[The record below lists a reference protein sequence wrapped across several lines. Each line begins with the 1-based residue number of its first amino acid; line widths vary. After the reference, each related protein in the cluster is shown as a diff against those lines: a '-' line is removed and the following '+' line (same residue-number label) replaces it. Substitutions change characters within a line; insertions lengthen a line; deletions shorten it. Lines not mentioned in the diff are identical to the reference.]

1 MSHQFSAPLPRRA
14 LGSTGIAVSCLGL
27 GTVKIGRNE
36 GVKYPTGFQLPDD
49 ARVRD
54 ILALCRDAGMNL
66 IDTAPAYG
74 SSEER
79 LGKLL
84 VQRQDWVICSKVG
97 EEFSAGKSHF
107 DFSAT
112 HVRRSIERSLQ
123 RLKTDYLDIVLVHSD
138 GRDEALLQDGEC
150 LDALRRCRDAGLIRA
165 IGMST
170 KTVAGGLLAVE
181 QTDVVMVTYNP
192 DATDDAAVI
201 ARAHALRKGVLIK
214 KALNSGHGSAKGTG
228 TGSLPADGAPGTKNV
243 QEPFAVQHSLEFIF
257 AQPGVSAII
266 IGSIT
271 PAHLTQNI
279 EAALRATAAR

>member
-107 DFSAT
+107 DFSAA
-112 HVRRSIERSLQ
+112 HVRHSIERSLQ

-150 LDALRRCRDAGLIRA
+150 LDALRRCREAGLIRA

-201 ARAHALRKGVLIK
+201 ARAQALRKGVLIK
-214 KALNSGHGSAKGTG
+214 KALNSGHGSAKGAG
-228 TGSLPADGAPGTKNV
+228 TGSLPAEGAPGTKNV
-243 QEPFAVQHSLEFIF
+243 QESVAVQHSLEFIF